1 MEDLS
6 EEVTFDMKWITG
18 RNQPSSRVAIFLA
31 EGLVIAKSSI
41 VGMSWPAARTR
52 DRIVGDEIRNTSRAI
67 SCGKFR
73 LW

>member
-1 MEDLS
+1 M
-6 EEVTFDMKWITG
+6 
-18 RNQPSSRVAIFLA
+18 
-31 EGLVIAKSSI
+31 IAKSSI